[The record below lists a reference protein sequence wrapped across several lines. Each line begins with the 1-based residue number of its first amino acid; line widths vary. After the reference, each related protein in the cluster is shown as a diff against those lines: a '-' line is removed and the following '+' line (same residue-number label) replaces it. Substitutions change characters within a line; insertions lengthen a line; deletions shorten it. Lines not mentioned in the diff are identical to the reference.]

1 VCPPIPCLDHLPPFC
16 QYFVSDEVDEFVT
29 AAHVPVQG
37 GGDTV
42 EFGGHGAHGHC
53 FEAAAV
59 GEADR
64 RADDADPTQPRR
76 SAFPPFVATAALTRR
91 ALIRGALSHRAR
103 PPPGAAAPCCH
114 RPRVAPRSV
123 PPGGRT
129 LRLRCPGRPRRRS
142 LRQCS
147 PCL

>member
-1 VCPPIPCLDHLPPFC
+1 PFC

-76 SAFPPFVATAALTRR
+76 TACPSFVATAALRR
-91 ALIRGALSHRAR
+91 RALSHRAR
-103 PPPGAAAPCCH
+103 PDTGAEAPCCD
-114 RPRVAPRSV
+114 RPRDA
-123 PPGGRT
+123 RT
-129 LRLRCPGRPRRRS
+129 YNS
-142 LRQCS
+142 
-147 PCL
+147 

>member
-1 VCPPIPCLDHLPPFC
+1 
-16 QYFVSDEVDEFVT
+16 DEFVT

-76 SAFPPFVATAALTRR
+76 TACPSCVATAALSRR
-91 ALIRGALSHRAR
+91 AIIRRALSHRAR
-103 PPPGAAAPCCH
+103 PRSGAVLSPSSSRAPIRAARRANPASPMTWSTPAAIPAAVLDLPLSGAAAAPSACA
-114 RPRVAPRSV
+114 RPA
-123 PPGGRT
+123 
-129 LRLRCPGRPRRRS
+129 
-142 LRQCS
+142 Q
-147 PCL
+147 

>member
-1 VCPPIPCLDHLPPFC
+1 FC

-76 SAFPPFVATAALTRR
+76 TACPSFVATAALSRRALSRR
-91 ALIRGALSHRAR
+91 ALIRRALSHRAR
-103 PPPGAAAPCCH
+103 PPTGAAAPCCH

-129 LRLRCPGRPRRRS
+129 LRLR
-142 LRQCS
+142 
-147 PCL
+147 